1 MKRAASFASPERP
14 ATAEALPVPASSTA
28 FTIADLPMPFAPR
41 ISVFRPSFAFTPPL
55 IELSTLSTVG
65 LIKIKTPLGVRSC
78 LQNHCPRPPRHLP
91 SVRGGRQVSSS
102 EKTSGRPLVLEK
114 APAALP
120 VVRVLHLDSNDARPL
135 PTSIEGED
143 WLSHGEG
150 LLQDLGS
157 SCADGTLGNE
167 DRLEDGLAGDVGDR
181 GGDLVAPRIPG
192 AGRLEPRVEVVAAHD
207 DLEGLATCEHS
218 QHDGRDAAELVDLE
232 VAAGLRVGDD
242 ELGGAMVLW
251 HVTSLKKARGYF
263 TAGFIAPPVRAW
275 MNVSTA
281 ERFSRQTGRRIILRL
296 KADPSFR
303 ELEGHRGEALI
314 SHLRYILHDF

>member
-1 MKRAASFASPERP
+1 MKRSASFARVERP
-14 ATAEALPVPASSTA
+14 ATSEALPVPASSTA
-28 FTIADLPMPFAPR
+28 FTIADLPRPFAPR
-41 ISVFRPSFAFTPPL
+41 MSVFRPSFSFTPPL

-78 LQNHCPRPPRHLP
+78 LQNHSPRPPQHLP
-91 SVRGGRQVSSS
+91 SVRGGRQVSTS

-114 APAALP
+114 TPAALP

-192 AGRLEPRVEVVAAHD
+192 AGRLEPRVEVVAAHHH
-207 DLEGLATCEHS
+207 LEGLATRQNAEH
-218 QHDGRDAAELVDLE
+218 QGRDPPQFVDLE
-232 VAAGLRVGDD
+232 VAAGLRVS
-242 ELGGAMVLW
+242 E
-251 HVTSLKKARGYF
+251 
-263 TAGFIAPPVRAW
+263 
-275 MNVSTA
+275 
-281 ERFSRQTGRRIILRL
+281 E
-296 KADPSFR
+296 
-303 ELEGHRGEALI
+303 
-314 SHLRYILHDF
+314 